1 MAISVLSPT
10 LGLNRS
16 IAESRDLLA
25 DLQQQLASGKKV
37 ETYGDLGVQRS
48 QILSLRSELSQLKG
62 YTDTISL
69 LDVRLDISL
78 NSLERIRTSALDTKS
93 GALEVGFDLL
103 ATGQTIFQTEV
114 SLRFDEV
121 VALLNSEVNGRHLFG
136 GRETEQDPVLPAAEI
151 LDGGSGRAG
160 FKQIVSERRQADLG
174 ADGRGRLVLNP
185 PAGATATIAEDAAGS
200 PFGFKLAGATSTLS
214 GTSIIGPAGSP
225 PDLDIT
231 FSGTLPNDGE
241 SIRLTLDLPDGTQH
255 DIVMTARASGPLTPG
270 EFLIGADA
278 NTTATNFQAALT
290 TEVETEAQRSLS
302 AASLFA
308 ATNDFF
314 DFDAS
319 NPPQRVDGPPF
330 DTAIALIDA
339 TAADTVF
346 WYQGE
351 DSATDAR
358 SSNTARVDDSIL
370 VAYGARANEDAFR
383 SVLKS
388 YAALTVETFSAADI
402 DAPDR
407 YNEIRLR
414 ANAELAF
421 QGGAQSV
428 EDIIIE
434 LTVAKVGAGR
444 AAERHLASDSIIRDI
459 IGEAENVDLFEVSTQ
474 ILSLQIRV
482 EASLQISA
490 SLSRLSIL
498 NFI

>member
-1 MAISVLSPT
+1 V
-10 LGLNRS
+10 
-16 IAESRDLLA
+16 
-25 DLQQQLASGKKV
+25 
-37 ETYGDLGVQRS
+37 GVQ
-48 QILSLRSELSQLKG
+48 
-62 YTDTISL
+62 
-69 LDVRLDISL
+69 
-78 NSLERIRTSALDTKS
+78 
-93 GALEVGFDLL
+93 F
-103 ATGQTIFQTEV
+103 
-114 SLRFDEV
+114 
-121 VALLNSEVNGRHLFG
+121 
-136 GRETEQDPVLPAAEI
+136 
-151 LDGGSGRAG
+151 
-160 FKQIVSERRQADLG
+160 
-174 ADGRGRLVLNP
+174 
-185 PAGATATIAEDAAGS
+185 
-200 PFGFKLAGATSTLS
+200 TSTLPS
-214 GTSIIGPAGSP
+214 
-225 PDLDIT
+225 
-231 FSGTLPNDGE
+231 DGE
-241 SIRLTLDLPDGTQH
+241 TLRLTLDLPDGTTH
-255 DIVMTARASGPLTPG
+255 EMTLTARSSVPLGDG
-270 EFLIGADA
+270 EFLIGADENETAA
-278 NTTATNFQAALT
+278 NFQSVLTATM
-290 TEVETEAQRSLS
+290 ETEAARSLS

>member
-1 MAISVLSPT
+1 
-10 LGLNRS
+10 
-16 IAESRDLLA
+16 
-25 DLQQQLASGKKV
+25 
-37 ETYGDLGVQRS
+37 
-48 QILSLRSELSQLKG
+48 
-62 YTDTISL
+62 
-69 LDVRLDISL
+69 
-78 NSLERIRTSALDTKS
+78 
-93 GALEVGFDLL
+93 
-103 ATGQTIFQTEV
+103 
-114 SLRFDEV
+114 
-121 VALLNSEVNGRHLFG
+121 
-136 GRETEQDPVLPAAEI
+136 
-151 LDGGSGRAG
+151 
-160 FKQIVSERRQADLG
+160 
-174 ADGRGRLVLNP
+174 
-185 PAGATATIAEDAAGS
+185 
-200 PFGFKLAGATSTLS
+200 
-214 GTSIIGPAGSP
+214 
-225 PDLDIT
+225 
-231 FSGTLPNDGE
+231 
-241 SIRLTLDLPDGTQH
+241 
-255 DIVMTARASGPLTPG
+255 MTARASGPLKPG

-414 ANAELAF
+414 TNAELAF